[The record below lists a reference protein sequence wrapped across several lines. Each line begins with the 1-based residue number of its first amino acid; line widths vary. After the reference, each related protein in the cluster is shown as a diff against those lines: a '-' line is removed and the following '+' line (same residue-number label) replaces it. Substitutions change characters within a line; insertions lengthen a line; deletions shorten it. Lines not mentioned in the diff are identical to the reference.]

1 MKMDSSSGGKLWNKE
16 GLRIRELSSQPHL
29 EDAKGIIRI
38 GGVLRISRKGES
50 NQEWAPKFC
59 NSSRHAPQTCFSR
72 PSNIIGSP
80 KPVYRIPFSGTI
92 YAYFFRLFFDFC
104 DFNGVSIHS
113 KNEIH
118 EDILFN
124 NYEGISSQ
132 GRGGRP
138 PPHPPK
144 QKNKKGQIL
153 ICLRRGYVQTI
164 LLFEAFN
171 RLCYEVFA
179 ELKRHKKIT
188 LI

>member
-38 GGVLRISRKGES
+38 GGVLRISCKGES

-104 DFNGVSIHS
+104 DFNGFSIHS

-138 PPHPPK
+138 PPK
-144 QKNKKGQIL
+144 RQKKI
-153 ICLRRGYVQTI
+153 
-164 LLFEAFN
+164 
-171 RLCYEVFA
+171 
-179 ELKRHKKIT
+179 HKKSEKNT
-188 LI
+188 FFGHGYRP